1 MPRNRATMKRFL
13 LPLAT
18 LFALVSVSSAQV
30 ELDTDQEQR
39 AEALFAQ
46 LRCVVCQNQS
56 ILESDADVAK
66 DLRTIVSEQ
75 IEAGKT
81 DAEIK
86 TFLVDRYGEFV
97 LLRPV
102 FSTHT
107 LVLWMAPILFV
118 LLGLFL
124 VWRAFTRK
132 VITADHV
139 ELSDEEEKRLNE
151 LLDNLESKR

>member
-1 MPRNRATMKRFL
+1 MKRFL

-18 LFALVSVSSAQV
+18 LFALVSVSFAQV